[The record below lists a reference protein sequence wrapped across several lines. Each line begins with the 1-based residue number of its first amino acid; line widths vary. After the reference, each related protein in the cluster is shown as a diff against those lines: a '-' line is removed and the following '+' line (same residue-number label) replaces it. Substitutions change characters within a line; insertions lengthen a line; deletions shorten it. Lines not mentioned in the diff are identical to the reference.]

1 MLSTW
6 AAGVGLSGAIV
17 AWWRIVGRGYRALSA
32 SVVLLLGLPAAVA
45 GAGAG
50 AWAGCGLMA
59 LGLVVGRPERHAI
72 LSGAAGGALLTAA
85 AIEGGVLPAIT
96 GAVFLGAVT
105 GEMLLGHWYLVDP
118 TLPRP
123 ALRRIALA
131 GGAGALADA
140 VALAALGAIPWLP
153 GDAVAGIGYLV
164 LAATSALLMAG
175 VWSALGERGYSGVMA
190 ATGLSYLAVLT
201 GAGTAVLGRLL
212 LDPPVL
218 G

>member
-1 MLSTW
+1 VLATW
-6 AAGVGLSGAIV
+6 AAGVGLSGAVV
-17 AWWRIVGRGYRALSA
+17 AWWQIVGRGFRALSA
-32 SVVLLLGLPAAVA
+32 MVVLLLAVPAAAA
-45 GAGAG
+45 GAGAA
-50 AWAGCGLMA
+50 AWVGCGLMA
-59 LGLVVGRPERHAI
+59 LGLLVRRPEPHAV
-72 LSGAAGGALLTAA
+72 LSAAAGGALLVAA
-85 AIEGGVLPAIT
+85 AIEGGVLPALT
-96 GAVFLGAVT
+96 GSIFLGGVT

-131 GGAGALADA
+131 GGAGVAADVIAL
-140 VALAALGAIPWLP
+140 VALGAIPWLG

-164 LAATSALLMAG
+164 LAATSALLMVG
-175 VWSALGERGYSGVMA
+175 VWSALGERGYSGVMS